1 MPVPVGRL
9 ACCEQR
15 QEQAAV
21 VKPLFSERRDG
32 EQSIVLHEGV
42 PDFLFP
48 SLLDWTV
55 GHYSRSLSGKRT
67 ANRQMVLSLE
77 RRTRRKLPPAAA
89 TDPRELGRSF
99 WEDDDLFLDA
109 IDLVLSQT
117 RHYSFDERNAEE
129 LESIL
134 EEAGSAYCVGTDEDD
149 NFELQFRQSEEMTD
163 LLEAEASQPG
173 NAGAYLRKA
182 WSKCF
187 GLNPDTKG
195 ACIEAVS
202 AVEVAAKPI
211 ISPDNSRTTLGTLC
225 RDMEAKPS
233 KWETDSEYVASV
245 EAVLNMMKLVWNE
258 GHYRHGDDR
267 LPLEVSQ
274 ESAEMTVQTA
284 VLLVSWFRSERIRL
298 KQ

>member
-1 MPVPVGRL
+1 MNSDSGTQPVVKPPFSIRRDP
-9 ACCEQR
+9 EQR
-15 QEQAAV
+15 QKWFALQ
-21 VKPLFSERRDG
+21 
-32 EQSIVLHEGV
+32 QGV
-42 PDFLFP
+42 PPGLLP
-48 SLLDWTV
+48 SLRDWTIAI
-55 GHYSRSLSGKRT
+55 YFDSGNHVLADARLKQLELR
-67 ANRQMVLSLE
+67 ANRQITSDDNRSSQIEFEAILTADPIL
-77 RRTRRKLPPAAA
+77 LIDAA
-89 TDPRELGRSF
+89 
-99 WEDDDLFLDA
+99 DLALKWADVWKA
-109 IDLVLSQT
+109 MG
-117 RHYSFDERNAEE
+117 
-129 LESIL
+129 L
-134 EEAGSAYCVGTDEDD
+134 EESLVTARSAYCVKTDDQK
-149 NFELQFRQSEEMTD
+149 NYELQLRQSEEMVA
-163 LLEAEASQPG
+163 LIENEANQSGHA
-173 NAGAYLRKA
+173 ATHLRNA

>member
-1 MPVPVGRL
+1 M
-9 ACCEQR
+9 
-15 QEQAAV
+15 
-21 VKPLFSERRDG
+21 VKPPFSERHDPERG
-32 EQSIVLHEGV
+32 EGFSSLHEGV
-42 PDFLFP
+42 PDFLVR
-48 SLLDWTV
+48 SLLDWAL
-55 GHYSRSLSGKRT
+55 GHFIRNMSGKRT
-67 ANRQMVLSLE
+67 IDRQMVLRLE
-77 RRTRRKLPPAAA
+77 RRSRRDLPLAALNDSKVLA
-89 TDPRELGRSF
+89 RAFG
-99 WEDDDLFLDA
+99 EDDALFLDA
-109 IDLVLSQT
+109 IDFVLSQKN
-117 RHYSFDERNAEE
+117 YYDFGNNNPQE
-129 LESIL
+129 LDGIL

-173 NAGAYLRKA
+173 NAGAHLRKA
-182 WSKCF
+182 WSNCF

-267 LPLEVSQ
+267 LPLEVSR

-284 VLLVSWFRSERIRL
+284 VLLVSWFRSGRIRL

>member
-1 MPVPVGRL
+1 M
-9 ACCEQR
+9 
-15 QEQAAV
+15 
-21 VKPLFSERRDG
+21 VKPPFSERHDPERG
-32 EQSIVLHEGV
+32 EGFSSLHEGV
-42 PDFLFP
+42 PDFLVR
-48 SLLDWTV
+48 SLLDWAL
-55 GHYSRSLSGKRT
+55 GHFIRNMSGKRT
-67 ANRQMVLSLE
+67 IDRQMVLRLE
-77 RRTRRKLPPAAA
+77 RRARRDLPLAALNDSKVLA
-89 TDPRELGRSF
+89 RAFG
-99 WEDDDLFLDA
+99 EDDALFLDA
-109 IDLVLSQT
+109 IDFVLSQKN
-117 RHYSFDERNAEE
+117 YYDFGNNNPQE
-129 LESIL
+129 LDGIL

-173 NAGAYLRKA
+173 NAGAHLRKA

-233 KWETDSEYVASV
+233 KWATDSEYVASV